1 MTRIILAVHLVAAA
15 LLLAGCDKPEPAEA
29 TGAAQPEQTIG
40 GDIEAK
46 TGKPAFRY
54 VDPREG
60 YKKRPDLCS
69 VPPCDSQPAAAPAP
83 AQKKTDNAGE

>member
-1 MTRIILAVHLVAAA
+1 MTRIILALHLAAAA
-15 LLLAGCDKPEPAEA
+15 LLLAGCDNPEPAKSA
-29 TGAAQPEQTIG
+29 DAPAPEQTVG

-46 TGKPAFRY
+46 TGQPAFRY

-69 VPPCDSQPAAAPAP
+69 IPPCDQKPAPAP
-83 AQKKTDNAGE
+83 AQTPKKSDSAGE